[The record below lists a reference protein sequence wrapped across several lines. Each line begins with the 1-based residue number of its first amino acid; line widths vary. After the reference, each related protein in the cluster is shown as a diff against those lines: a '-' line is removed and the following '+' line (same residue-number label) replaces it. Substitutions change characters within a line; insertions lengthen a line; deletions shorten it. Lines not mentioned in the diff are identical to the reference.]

1 METYDAQIPDSPS
14 KNSYIGSYYQPPA
27 KVTPTP
33 GHLDLPARSVTTE
46 PQMPIATINDE
57 AVVNAIKNLQ
67 RKIRQMELENKE
79 TETNYQRLSHN
90 VTHHKEGSSSRSV
103 AHQPGPTGSAREEY
117 LSKLQIVEARC
128 KILEKQLNRMSK
140 MVENGNKERKA
151 VIEQQNQQPS
161 SSEIRTQH
169 EKLEKLETECF
180 NLSRTQALAETK
192 LASLEEKLLREERE
206 RLLVQEKADQ
216 LQKELDTNLQ
226 ASAPITAEEQ
236 STPKT
241 KPTRVFFISSTIIII
256 SRRWRLLLHKG
267 DISCFLPQKT
277 PLRCQGPSPSG
288 PKPKKMPFVA
298 GKSTSPSHSVH
309 ANVQGILHMMKHHQP
324 WLCEQVS
331 ALHKSTGGVK
341 KNLWKEFS
349 SAAPNPSAEERNQAD
364 GSPGLLSDLLLA
376 LQDELGQMSFE
387 HQELVEEIDATQ
399 RREDRE
405 DLKLELERLV
415 TRMEEKGAQ
424 ITKLRKHWKMFQN
437 LTQGQ
442 RGHEGP
448 VSRNNAFRPPPS
460 PVNVRRKGK
469 NSGPIQN
476 NLRLL
481 RETHRFR
488 NNLKGDDVSWEA

>member
-57 AVVNAIKNLQ
+57 AVVNALKNLQ
-67 RKIRQMELENKE
+67 RKIRQMELEKKE
-79 TETNYQRLSHN
+79 TETNYQRLSHD

-117 LSKLQIVEARC
+117 LSKLQSVEARC

-151 VIEQQNQQPS
+151 VIEQQSLLQNQQPS

-241 KPTRVFFISSTIIII
+241 KPTR
-256 SRRWRLLLHKG
+256 
-267 DISCFLPQKT
+267 KT

-376 LQDELGQMSFE
+376 LQDELGQMSLCVSWVSLKINVQPLGNLIDAVLSE

-424 ITKLRKHWKMFQN
+424 ITKLRKHWKMVCCEIQSTLFHYTGFSCNAVVILLERQLLIDLEITFTGHKYIYH
-437 LTQGQ
+437 LT
-442 RGHEGP
+442 
-448 VSRNNAFRPPPS
+448 
-460 PVNVRRKGK
+460 
-469 NSGPIQN
+469 
-476 NLRLL
+476 LM
-481 RETHRFR
+481 
-488 NNLKGDDVSWEA
+488 

>member
-57 AVVNAIKNLQ
+57 AVVNALKNLQ
-67 RKIRQMELENKE
+67 RKIRQMELEKKE
-79 TETNYQRLSHN
+79 TETNYQRLSHD

-117 LSKLQIVEARC
+117 LSKLQSVEARC

-151 VIEQQNQQPS
+151 VIEQQSLLQNQQPS

-241 KPTRVFFISSTIIII
+241 KPTR
-256 SRRWRLLLHKG
+256 
-267 DISCFLPQKT
+267 KT

-448 VSRNNAFRPPPS
+448 VSRNNAFRPPVPS

-469 NSGPIQN
+469 NSGPTQN